1 MSSIRLLLLGVLL
14 RKQPIHGYDVR
25 RELEQWNAD
34 RWANIAY
41 GSIYSAL
48 GKMADEGLVEAA
60 NADLSERQSAR
71 TEYTITER
79 GKAEFE
85 HLLHEYW
92 WELKPTIDPF
102 QIALTFMDR
111 LSPSEL
117 LDALHNRADQLHTSL
132 LTLQHTQPD
141 ELTPSPALS
150 NQHHPHHPRHLAEG
164 MRLMI
169 AHIETELRWIREV
182 ICKVERGE
190 LP

>member
-1 MSSIRLLLLGVLL
+1 MFWNSSPLKFRALLMRISGARCFICQQRKQGFSMSSIRLLLLGVLL

-25 RELEQWNAD
+25 RELEQWHAD

-48 GKMADEGLVEAA
+48 GKMADEGLVEAT
-60 NADLSERQSAR
+60 NADQSERQSAR

-102 QIALTFMDR
+102 QIALTF
-111 LSPSEL
+111 
-117 LDALHNRADQLHTSL
+117 
-132 LTLQHTQPD
+132 
-141 ELTPSPALS
+141 
-150 NQHHPHHPRHLAEG
+150 
-164 MRLMI
+164 
-169 AHIETELRWIREV
+169 
-182 ICKVERGE
+182 
-190 LP
+190 